1 MTILAIET
9 SCDDTCCALLQADK
23 HGFKILSNIISSQIK
38 VHAPYGGIVP
48 SLAAREHTKNIL
60 VCLEK
65 ALKVET
71 QQCCVSTTTKKIK
84 KQDIDLVSVTIGPGL
99 APCLLVGVTA
109 AKALAYAWQR
119 PLIGINHLEGHLF
132 ANWLVPISS
141 NPKFKDLSSVKPGG
155 QNSKSRFKISEIEFP
170 AIGLIVSGGH
180 TMLVLIRDFGQYQV
194 LGQTRDDAA
203 GEAFDKIARVLG
215 LGYPGGPA
223 IAACAAQVQK
233 TKNYKLKIKLPRPMM
248 HTKNYDFS
256 FSGLKTAVLYD
267 FKKRS
272 SQLQKSSAYIQAMT
286 TEVQQAICD
295 VLITKTIRAVKE
307 FDVKTVMLAGGVA
320 ANQKLRQLLN
330 QRLKSMFQVKLILP
344 EPRFC
349 TDNALMI
356 GLAAYF
362 NAKTQDLKFNPVILN
377 GLEIQPNLGLV

>member
-38 VHAPYGGIVP
+38 IHAPYGGVVP
-48 SLAAREHTKNIL
+48 FLAAREHTKNL
-60 VCLEK
+60 LPCLRAVLTAKTSRRVFEN
-65 ALKVET
+65 
-71 QQCCVSTTTKKIK
+71 IK
-84 KQDIDLVSVTIGPGL
+84 PQDIDLISVTIGPGL
-99 APCLLVGVTA
+99 APCLLVGLTA
-109 AKALAYAWQR
+109 AKALAYAWQK
-119 PLIGINHLEGHLF
+119 PLIGLNHLEGHLC
-132 ANWLVPISS
+132 ANFVRNFQFSIF
-141 NPKFKDLSSVKPGG
+141 NFKKV
-155 QNSKSRFKISEIEFP
+155 FP

-180 TMLVLIRDFGQYQV
+180 TILVLVKGIGQYQV

-203 GEAFDKIARVLG
+203 GEAFDKIARILG

-223 IAACAAQVQK
+223 IAVCAAK
-233 TKNYKLKIKLPRPMM
+233 LPTKNYQLKTNLPRPMM

-272 SQLQKSSAYIQAMT
+272 SRLQKSPAYIQAMAA
-286 TEVQQAICD
+286 EVQQAICD
-295 VLITKTIRAVKE
+295 VLIIKTIRAAKE
-307 FDVKTVMLAGGVA
+307 FNVKTVMLAGGVA
-320 ANQKLRQLLN
+320 ANQRLRQLLE
-330 QRLKSMFQVKLILP
+330 RGLKFIPQVKLILP
-344 EPRFC
+344 EPQFC

-362 NAKTQDLKFNPVILN
+362 KARTQDLKFNPGILN